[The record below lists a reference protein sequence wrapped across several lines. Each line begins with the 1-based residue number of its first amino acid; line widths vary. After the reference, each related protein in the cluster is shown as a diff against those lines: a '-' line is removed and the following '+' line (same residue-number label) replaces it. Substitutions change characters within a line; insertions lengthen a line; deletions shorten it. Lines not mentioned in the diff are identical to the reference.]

1 MKLILFG
8 MPGVGK
14 GTQAKILAQKHGAV
28 HISTGD
34 MLRTNLQNGTPLG
47 NMAKEYMDKGELV
60 PDYLMIAMIE
70 EVLSSAKAKKGYVLD
85 GFPRTVAQAQSLE
98 TILWRANVLI
108 DKAINIV
115 VDEEEV
121 VRRLSGRLT
130 CPNCGAIYH
139 KYNQPPKVE
148 NTCDSCGH
156 VGLIQRNDDKEE
168 TVRHRLEVY
177 HKNTEPVLQ
186 FYRNKGTIVDVDGA
200 KSVEEV
206 TASIE
211 RVLQSSHA

>member
-1 MKLILFG
+1 MKVILFG

-14 GTQAKILAQKHGAV
+14 GTQAKILAQKHGAI
-28 HISTGD
+28 HLSTGD
-34 MLRTNLQNGTPLG
+34 MLRSHIQNGTPLG
-47 NMAKEYMDKGELV
+47 AMAKGYMDKGELV
-60 PDYLMIAMIE
+60 PDNLIIAMIE
-70 EVLSSAKAKKGYVLD
+70 EALSSAKAKKGYVLD
-85 GFPRTVAQAQSLE
+85 GFPRTVAQAESLE
-98 TILWRANVLI
+98 TILWRANVPV

-121 VRRLSGRLT
+121 VRRLSGRMT

-139 KYNQPPKVE
+139 KHNHPPSRE

-156 VGLIQRNDDKEE
+156 VGLVQRNDDKEE

-186 FYRNKGTIVDVDGA
+186 FYRNKGIIVDVDGA
-200 KSVEEV
+200 KSVEDV

-211 RVLQSSHA
+211 QLLQGTDA

>member
-34 MLRTNLQNGTPLG
+34 MLRANIQNGTPLG
-47 NMAKEYMDKGELV
+47 TMAKGYMDKGELV
-60 PDYLMIAMIE
+60 PDNLIIAMIE

-85 GFPRTVAQAQSLE
+85 GFPRTVPQAESLE
-98 TILWRANVLI
+98 TILWRANVPI

-121 VRRLSGRLT
+121 VRRLSGRMT

-148 NTCDSCGH
+148 NTCDNCGH

-186 FYRNKGTIVDVDGA
+186 FYRNKGAIVDVDGA

-211 RVLQSSHA
+211 QLLENARA

>member
-14 GTQAKILAQKHGAV
+14 GTQAKILAQKHGAA
-28 HISTGD
+28 HLSTGD
-34 MLRTNLQNGTPLG
+34 MLRANIQNGTPLG
-47 NMAKEYMDKGELV
+47 TMAKGYMEKGELV
-60 PDYLMIAMIE
+60 PDHLIVAMIE
-70 EVLSSAKAKKGYVLD
+70 EALSSSKAKKGYVLD
-85 GFPRTVAQAQSLE
+85 GFPRTVSQAESLE
-98 TILWRANVLI
+98 TILWRANLPA

-121 VRRLSGRLT
+121 VRRLSGRMT

-139 KYNQPPKVE
+139 KYNQPPTVE

-156 VGLIQRNDDKEE
+156 IGLIQRNDDKEE

-186 FYRNKGTIVDVDGA
+186 FYRSKGAIVDVDGA

-211 RVLQSSHA
+211 QLLPTASI

>member
-14 GTQAKILAQKHGAV
+14 GTQAKILSQKNGAI

-34 MLRTNLQNGTPLG
+34 MLRANIQNGTPLG
-47 NMAKEYMDKGELV
+47 AMAKDYMDKGELV
-60 PDYLMIAMIE
+60 PDNLIIAMIE
-70 EVLSSAKAKKGYVLD
+70 EVLSSPKAKKGYVLD
-85 GFPRTVAQAQSLE
+85 GFPRTVAQAESLE
-98 TILWRANVLI
+98 TILWRANVPL

-121 VRRLSGRLT
+121 VRRLSGRIT
-130 CPNCGAIYH
+130 CPKCGAIYH

-148 NTCDSCGH
+148 NICDVCGH

-168 TVRHRLEVY
+168 TVRHRLKVY
-177 HKNTEPVLQ
+177 HENTEPVLQ
-186 FYRNKGTIVDVDGA
+186 FYRNKGTMVDIDGA
-200 KSVEEV
+200 KPVEEV
-206 TASIE
+206 TAAIE
-211 RVLQSSHA
+211 QALQGVR

>member
-34 MLRTNLQNGTPLG
+34 MLRANIQNGTPLG
-47 NMAKEYMDKGELV
+47 TMAKGYMDKGELV
-60 PDYLMIAMIE
+60 PDNLIIAMIE

-85 GFPRTVAQAQSLE
+85 GFPRTVPQAESLE
-98 TILWRANVLI
+98 TILWRANVPI

-121 VRRLSGRLT
+121 VRRLSGRMT

-148 NTCDSCGH
+148 NICDSCGH
-156 VGLIQRNDDKEE
+156 VGLVQRNDDKEE

-177 HKNTEPVLQ
+177 HKSTEPVLQ
-186 FYRNKGTIVDVDGA
+186 FYRNKGTIVDINGA

-206 TASIE
+206 TATIE
-211 RVLQSSHA
+211 QILQSERA

>member
-1 MKLILFG
+1 

-34 MLRTNLQNGTPLG
+34 MLRANIQNGTPLG
-47 NMAKEYMDKGELV
+47 TMAKGFMEKGELV
-60 PDYLMIAMIE
+60 PDNLIIAMIE

-85 GFPRTVAQAQSLE
+85 GFPRTVAQAESLE
-98 TILWRANVLI
+98 TILWRANVPV

-121 VRRLSGRLT
+121 VRRLSGRMT

-139 KYNQPPKVE
+139 KYNQPPHVE
-148 NTCDSCGH
+148 NTCDNCGH

-177 HKNTEPVLQ
+177 HRNTEPVLQ
-186 FYRNKGTIVDVDGA
+186 FYRNKGAIVDIDGA
-200 KSVEEV
+200 KPVEQV
-206 TASIE
+206 TAAIE
-211 RVLQSSHA
+211 QLLQHARA

>member
-14 GTQAKILAQKHGAV
+14 GTQAKILSQKHGAIHV
-28 HISTGD
+28 STGD
-34 MLRTNLQNGTPLG
+34 MLRSNIQNGTPLG
-47 NMAKEYMDKGELV
+47 AMAKGYMDKGELV
-60 PDYLMIAMIE
+60 PDNLIIAMIE
-70 EVLSSAKAKKGYVLD
+70 EILSSAKAKKGYVLD
-85 GFPRTVAQAQSLE
+85 GFPRTVPQAQALE
-98 TILWRANVLI
+98 TILWRANVPL

-121 VRRLSGRLT
+121 VRRLSGRMT

-148 NTCDSCGH
+148 NTCDHCGH
-156 VGLIQRNDDKEE
+156 VGLVQRHDDKEE

-177 HKNTEPVLQ
+177 HQNTEPVLE
-186 FYRNKGTIVDVDGA
+186 FYRKKGVIVDVDGA
-200 KSVEEV
+200 KPVEEV

-211 RVLQSSHA
+211 AIIQNGKV

>member
-1 MKLILFG
+1 

-14 GTQAKILAQKHGAV
+14 GTQAKILAQKHGAA
-28 HISTGD
+28 HLSTGD
-34 MLRTNLQNGTPLG
+34 MLRANIQNGTPLG
-47 NMAKEYMDKGELV
+47 TMAKGYMDKGELV
-60 PDYLMIAMIE
+60 PDNLIIAMIE

-85 GFPRTVAQAQSLE
+85 GFPRTVPQAESLE
-98 TILWRANVLI
+98 TILWRANVPI

-115 VDEEEV
+115 VEEEEV
-121 VRRLSGRLT
+121 VRRLSGRMT

-139 KYNQPPKVE
+139 KYNQPPSHE

-156 VGLIQRNDDKEE
+156 VGLVQRNDDKEE

-186 FYRNKGTIVDVDGA
+186 FYRNKGAIMDVNGA

-211 RVLQSSHA
+211 QLLQSEGV

>member
-14 GTQAKILAQKHGAV
+14 GTQAKILAQKHGAA
-28 HISTGD
+28 HLSTGD
-34 MLRTNLQNGTPLG
+34 MLRANIQNGTPLG
-47 NMAKEYMDKGELV
+47 TMAKGYMDKGELV
-60 PDYLMIAMIE
+60 PDNLIIAMIE

-85 GFPRTVAQAQSLE
+85 GFPRTVPQAESLE
-98 TILWRANVLI
+98 TILWRANVPI

-115 VDEEEV
+115 VEEEEV
-121 VRRLSGRLT
+121 VRRLSGRMT

-139 KYNQPPKVE
+139 KYNQPPSHE

-156 VGLIQRNDDKEE
+156 VGLVQRNDDKEE

-186 FYRNKGTIVDVDGA
+186 FYRNKGAIMDVNGA

-211 RVLQSSHA
+211 QLLQSEGV

>member
-34 MLRTNLQNGTPLG
+34 MLRANIQNGTPLG
-47 NMAKEYMDKGELV
+47 TMAKGYMDKGELV
-60 PDYLMIAMIE
+60 PDNLIIAMIE

-85 GFPRTVAQAQSLE
+85 GFPRTVPQAESLE
-98 TILWRANVLI
+98 TILWRANVPI

-121 VRRLSGRLT
+121 VRRLSGRMT
-130 CPNCGAIYH
+130 CSNCGAIYH
-139 KYNQPPKVE
+139 KYNQPPKAE

-156 VGLIQRNDDKEE
+156 IGLVQRNDDKEE

-186 FYRNKGTIVDVDGA
+186 FYRNKGAIVDVDGG

-211 RVLQSSHA
+211 QLLENARA

>member
-14 GTQAKILAQKHGAV
+14 GTQAKILSQKHSVV

-34 MLRTNLQNGTPLG
+34 MLRANIQNGTPLG
-47 NMAKEYMDKGELV
+47 TMAKGYMEKGELV
-60 PDYLMIAMIE
+60 PDNLIIAMIE
-70 EVLSSAKAKKGYVLD
+70 EVLSSPKARKGYVLD
-85 GFPRTVAQAQSLE
+85 GFPRTVAQAEALE
-98 TILWRANVLI
+98 TILWRANVPI

-121 VRRLSGRLT
+121 VRRLSGRMT

-156 VGLIQRNDDKEE
+156 VGLVQRNDDKEE

-177 HKNTEPVLQ
+177 HKSTEPVLQ
-186 FYRNKGTIVDVDGA
+186 FYRNKGVIVDVDGA

-211 RVLQSSHA
+211 QLLENARA

>member
-14 GTQAKILAQKHGAV
+14 GTQAKILAHKHGAV

-34 MLRTNLQNGTPLG
+34 MLRANIQNSTPLG
-47 NMAKEYMDKGELV
+47 TMAKGYMDKGELV
-60 PDYLMIAMIE
+60 PDNLIIAMIE

-85 GFPRTVAQAQSLE
+85 GFPRTVPQAESLE
-98 TILWRANVLI
+98 TILWRANVPI

-121 VRRLSGRLT
+121 VRRLSGRMT

-186 FYRNKGTIVDVDGA
+186 FYRNKGAIVDVDGA

-206 TASIE
+206 TAAIE
-211 RVLQSSHA
+211 QMLQSARA

>member
-14 GTQAKILAQKHGAV
+14 GTQAKILAQKHGAA
-28 HISTGD
+28 HLSTGD
-34 MLRTNLQNGTPLG
+34 MLRANIQNGTPLG
-47 NMAKEYMDKGELV
+47 TMAKGYMDKGELV
-60 PDYLMIAMIE
+60 PDNLIIAMIE

-85 GFPRTVAQAQSLE
+85 GFPRTVPQAESLE
-98 TILWRANVLI
+98 TILWRANVPI

-115 VDEEEV
+115 VEEEEV
-121 VRRLSGRLT
+121 VRRLSGRMT

-139 KYNQPPKVE
+139 KYNQPPSRE

-156 VGLIQRNDDKEE
+156 VGLVQRNDDKEE
-168 TVRHRLEVY
+168 TVRYRLEVY

-186 FYRNKGTIVDVDGA
+186 FYRNKGTIMDVNGA

-211 RVLQSSHA
+211 QLLQSEGA

>member
-34 MLRTNLQNGTPLG
+34 MLRANLQNGTPLG
-47 NMAKEYMDKGELV
+47 TMAKGYMDKGELV
-60 PDYLMIAMIE
+60 PDNLIIAMIE

-85 GFPRTVAQAQSLE
+85 GFPRTVAQAESLE
-98 TILWRANVLI
+98 TILWRANVPV

-121 VRRLSGRLT
+121 VRRLSGRMT

-148 NTCDSCGH
+148 NTCDNCGH

-186 FYRNKGTIVDVDGA
+186 FYRNKGAIVDVDGA

-211 RVLQSSHA
+211 QLLQSTRA